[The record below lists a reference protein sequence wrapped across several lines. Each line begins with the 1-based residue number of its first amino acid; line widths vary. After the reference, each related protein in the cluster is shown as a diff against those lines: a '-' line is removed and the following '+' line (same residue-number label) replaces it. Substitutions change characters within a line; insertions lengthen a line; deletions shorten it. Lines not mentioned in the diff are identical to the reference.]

1 MEASSPRGW
10 MLMPIEP
17 REGARGGLG
26 GSYTESISSNFFF
39 KYTAYVCPMIS
50 RRGIVIVKIMNTSII
65 FTYEVVGRLSA
76 IPMWLEEYHSLRYE
90 SSTLILYKELSSP
103 IFQSCQSVCQACVTP
118 FQISTFLT
126 QYHQFPTATAS

>member
-10 MLMPIEP
+10 MVMPIEP
-17 REGARGGLG
+17 RDGARGGLG

-76 IPMWLEEYHSLRYE
+76 IPMWLEEYHSFLHWLLLCDAE
-90 SSTLILYKELSSP
+90 TVWIKVLTKCQELEV
-103 IFQSCQSVCQACVTP
+103 Q
-118 FQISTFLT
+118 
-126 QYHQFPTATAS
+126 

>member
-26 GSYTESISSNFFF
+26 GSYIESISSNFFF

-76 IPMWLEEYHSLRYE
+76 IPMWLEEYHSFCTGWY
-90 SSTLILYKELSSP
+90 SVIQKLSRLKYL
-103 IFQSCQSVCQACVTP
+103 QSAKN
-118 FQISTFLT
+118 
-126 QYHQFPTATAS
+126 